1 MYDLRKIDY
10 EKDIQKIIRLL
21 NNNYPTVH
29 TEEAFLWKHA
39 RNPFGKS
46 HGLVIPEGDQII
58 GLKIFMWWE
67 FICNGK
73 KIRCLRPVDAVVDK
87 DFRRKG
93 LWTKLT
99 KQGLVD
105 LEDDYDLIIAAP
117 NENSKPGNIKMGWKG
132 WKDFTYKAGLINF
145 FGSTEDYNEIISKE
159 ISFNESWLEKYSCQT
174 NLSKQFLEWRYL
186 NSKRYKIAQFPDQNL
201 IIYRL
206 EKLKG
211 LKTLILMDLFGDEK
225 KYTQQVRSLC
235 SKNGVKIV
243 YFLNN
248 EKNRNL
254 NFLFSLERRS
264 QTVLNKDDRYGI
276 VDKIE
281 FSEGDLEAKL

>member
-1 MYDLRKIDY
+1 MFDLRKIDF
-10 EKDIQKIIRLL
+10 EQDIQKIIRLL
-21 NNNYPTVH
+21 NDNYPTVH

-39 RNPFGKS
+39 KNPFGKS

-67 FICNGK
+67 FLCDGK
-73 KIRCLRPVDAVVDK
+73 KIKCLRPVDAVVDK
-87 DFRRKG
+87 HFRRKG

-105 LEDDYDLIIAAP
+105 LEDEYDLIIAAP
-117 NENSKPGNIKMGWKG
+117 NENSTPGNKKMGWKG
-132 WKDFTYKAGLINF
+132 WKDFKYKAGLVNF
-145 FGSTEDYNEIISKE
+145 LGNSEEYKDIVSKE
-159 ISFNESWLEKYSCQT
+159 IVFDQSWLQSYPCQT
-174 NLSKQFLEWRYL
+174 NLSKDFLEWRYL
-186 NSKRYKIAQFPDQNL
+186 NSERYKIAQFQDENL

-206 EKLKG
+206 QKLKG
-211 LKTLILMDLFGDEK
+211 LNTLILMDMFGDEK
-225 KYTQQVRSLC
+225 KFSKQVRSICL
-235 SKNGVKIV
+235 KNNVKIV
-243 YFLNN
+243 YYLNN
-248 EKNRNL
+248 QKSRNL
-254 NFLFSLERRS
+254 KFLFSLERRS